1 MTMRP
6 LSEALDSV
14 LLGLGIDARTAG
26 TGRSGNKIEG
36 RSRAGAAPQ
45 FAAARKNSAA
55 VTLVWVNPAAI
66 REAPSQEGKPGASR
80 MIVVK

>member
-1 MTMRP
+1 MMRP
-6 LSEALDSV
+6 LADILDDV
-14 LLGLGIDARTAG
+14 LADLGIDAKPAG
-26 TGRSGNKIEG
+26 TGRARDKIEG

-55 VTLVWVNPAAI
+55 VRLAWVNPAAI